1 MKSSRLLSI
10 LLLLQ
15 THERMTSKELAR
27 RFEVSPRT
35 ILRDVEALSA
45 AGVPVHTEQGRG
57 GAIVLDRRSRLDV
70 ARLDPTELQLLT
82 VAGLDANLLEQVG
95 LQAVNASAQEKLTA
109 VATRGQVPTS
119 SHLSEVLLIDPSG
132 WFTTGRELDLTDL
145 LAAARERRRIRLRYR
160 HSGETTGQWLTSD
173 PYGLVNKAGSW
184 YLVAD
189 VNGKPHMFNTTRIE
203 DREALTDT
211 AVLRAD
217 CDLRSVWWD
226 LLTDFQSAPG
236 IEVHA
241 LLRSTRLDLAQRIL
255 GTRIANITNTDEE
268 WTTIT
273 VRYPDVES
281 VRQLLQFGDHIR
293 ILSPFEAVTRFYDVA
308 AQIMQAHSSNSS
320 TNVPGQYN

>member
-57 GAIVLDRRSRLDV
+57 GAIVLDRRARLDV
-70 ARLDPTELQLLT
+70 ARLDPAELQLLT
-82 VAGLDANLLEQVG
+82 VAGLDANLLGQVG
-95 LQAVNASAQEKLTA
+95 LQSVNSSAQEKLTA
-109 VATRGQVPTS
+109 VVTRGQVPTS
-119 SHLSEVLLIDPSG
+119 SPLSEVLLIDPSG
-132 WFTTGRELDLTDL
+132 WFTTGRDLDLTDL

-160 HSGETTGQWLTSD
+160 HSGEATGQWLTAD

-189 VNGKPHMFNTTRIE
+189 VDDQPHMFNTSRIE
-203 DREALTDT
+203 DREALTDA
-211 AVLRAD
+211 AVLRPGS
-217 CDLRSVWWD
+217 DLRSVWRD
-226 LLTDFQSAPG
+226 LLIGFQLAPG

-255 GTRIANITNTDEE
+255 GTRMGSITRTEDE
-268 WTTIT
+268 WTTII

-293 ILSPFEAVTRFYDVA
+293 ILSPAEAVTRFHDVA
-308 AQIMQAHSSNSS
+308 AQIMRAHSSDSS
-320 TNVPGQYN
+320 TNVPGQYT